1 LTVSGRTDRSRTPKR
16 RGSALLAVLWMSA
29 ALAAIAFSLAT
40 TVRGETDRTATAVD
54 DLRSYYLATGAIERA
69 ILDMHD
75 SKEGYLAGQPQFSFE
90 FPSGEAIVDVIP
102 ESAKLGINEV
112 SPLVLLR
119 LLIALGLDEDRAQ
132 ESAAAILD
140 WRTPVP
146 PNGGGLFEG
155 FYESQSPSFHAR
167 HASFEEIEELLSVKG
182 ISPDLY
188 YGTYV
193 RDTTTDP
200 PQLVPRG
207 GLRDCVSIYG
217 GVGQVDVN
225 GAAPATMLALG
236 IPADAVQA
244 IVQRRPF
251 LKAQDYGAFAH
262 GNPALAGLRY
272 GGNSIFTLRATAR
285 LRLADGSLSDLRR
298 TVSATVN
305 FQVKGDPPIV
315 VMRWYDRG

>member
-1 LTVSGRTDRSRTPKR
+1 LTGKGYRE
-16 RGSALLAVLWMSA
+16 RGSALVAVLWISA

-40 TVRGETDRTATAVD
+40 TVRGETDRTATSVD
-54 DLRSYYLATGAIERA
+54 DLRSYYLATGGIERA
-69 ILDMHD
+69 ILDMHEFR
-75 SKEGYLAGQPQFSFE
+75 EGFTAGQPRFSFT
-90 FPSGEAIVDVIP
+90 FPTGEVVVDVIP

-112 SPLVLLR
+112 QPPMLLR
-119 LLIALGLDEDRAQ
+119 LLTALGLDEDRAR
-132 ESAAAILD
+132 ETAAAILD
-140 WRTPVP
+140 WRNPIQATAGSP
-146 PNGGGLFEG
+146 FDA
-155 FYESQSPSFHAR
+155 FYEAQSPSFRAR

-182 ISPDLY
+182 VSADLF

-193 RDTTTDP
+193 RDTSVDP

-225 GAAPATMLALG
+225 AATPAVMMAVG
-236 IPADAVQA
+236 VPPDAVQA

-251 LKAQDYGAFAH
+251 LKAQDYA
-262 GNPALAGLRY
+262 ALAQTNPTVFSGLRF

-285 LRLADGSLSDLRR
+285 LKLADGSLSDLRR

-305 FQVKGDPPIV
+305 FQAKGDPPIV
-315 VMRWYDRG
+315 IMRWYDRG